1 MELETL
7 ALRAGYKPGNGET
20 HTMPIYQST
29 TYEYTSADHMAH
41 LFDQPTEGHIYSRI
55 SNPTVGFV
63 EEKIAAMEGGV
74 GALMTTS
81 GQAASLLSVLNICK
95 AGDHILCTA
104 GVYGGTVNLFGVTL
118 KRFGIDCTF
127 VSPDA
132 TMEELN
138 AAVREN
144 TRLVFSETLT
154 NPTLVV
160 CDIEKFAGFAH
171 SHGIPLIV
179 DNTFATPMLCRPFD
193 FGADIVTHSTTKYM
207 DGHAVVVGGVIVD
220 GGKFDWTSGKFPEF
234 TEPDPT
240 YHGTVYANY
249 GAPAYIIKCR
259 MQLMR
264 DFGVL
269 PSAQDAFLL
278 DLGLQT
284 LPVRMK
290 QHCENAQKVAE
301 FLEKSPKVEFV
312 NYPGLPSSD
321 QHEKAKKY
329 LPKGCSGVISFS
341 IKGPR
346 ENAARFI
353 DALQLAST
361 VTHVA
366 DIRTLALQPA
376 NTTHRQLS
384 DEQLR
389 AGGVTPGLIRFS
401 VGLESIDDI
410 LADVAQA
417 LEKV

>member
-207 DGHAVVVGGVIVD
+207 DGHAVVV
-220 GGKFDWTSGKFPEF
+220 
-234 TEPDPT
+234 
-240 YHGTVYANY
+240 
-249 GAPAYIIKCR
+249 
-259 MQLMR
+259 
-264 DFGVL
+264 
-269 PSAQDAFLL
+269 
-278 DLGLQT
+278 
-284 LPVRMK
+284 
-290 QHCENAQKVAE
+290 
-301 FLEKSPKVEFV
+301 
-312 NYPGLPSSD
+312 
-321 QHEKAKKY
+321 
-329 LPKGCSGVISFS
+329 
-341 IKGPR
+341 
-346 ENAARFI
+346 
-353 DALQLAST
+353 
-361 VTHVA
+361 
-366 DIRTLALQPA
+366 
-376 NTTHRQLS
+376 LS
-384 DEQLR
+384 
-389 AGGVTPGLIRFS
+389 LIH
-401 VGLESIDDI
+401 I
-410 LADVAQA
+410 
-417 LEKV
+417 

>member
-1 MELETL
+1 
-7 ALRAGYKPGNGET
+7 
-20 HTMPIYQST
+20 
-29 TYEYTSADHMAH
+29 MA
-41 LFDQPTEGHIYSRI
+41 I
-55 SNPTVGFV
+55 
-63 EEKIAAMEGGV
+63 
-74 GALMTTS
+74 
-81 GQAASLLSVLNICK
+81 LNLCS
-95 AGDHILCTA
+95 AGDSFVSTSTI
-104 GVYGGTVNLFGVTL
+104 YGGTVNLFGVTL

-240 YHGTVYANY
+240 YHGTVYADY

>member
-7 ALRAGYKPGNGET
+7 ALRAGLQARQRQNAY
-20 HTMPIYQST
+20 HAHLPIHHLRIHLCRPHGAPVR
-29 TYEYTSADHMAH
+29 SADRGAH
-41 LFDQPTEGHIYSRI
+41 LFPASPTPPWALSRK
-55 SNPTVGFV
+55 
-63 EEKIAAMEGGV
+63 KIAAMEGGV

-207 DGHAVVVGGVIVD
+207 DGHAVVVGRRDRRRQASSTGPAASSRSSPSPTPRTTARSTRTTARRP
-220 GGKFDWTSGKFPEF
+220 TSS
-234 TEPDPT
+234 
-240 YHGTVYANY
+240 
-249 GAPAYIIKCR
+249 
-259 MQLMR
+259 
-264 DFGVL
+264 
-269 PSAQDAFLL
+269 SA
-278 DLGLQT
+278 
-284 LPVRMK
+284 
-290 QHCENAQKVAE
+290 
-301 FLEKSPKVEFV
+301 
-312 NYPGLPSSD
+312 
-321 QHEKAKKY
+321 
-329 LPKGCSGVISFS
+329 GCSSCATS
-341 IKGPR
+341 ACCP
-346 ENAARFI
+346 AR
-353 DALQLAST
+353 
-361 VTHVA
+361 
-366 DIRTLALQPA
+366 RTRSCWTWACRPCRCA
-376 NTTHRQLS
+376 
-384 DEQLR
+384 
-389 AGGVTPGLIRFS
+389 
-401 VGLESIDDI
+401 
-410 LADVAQA
+410 
-417 LEKV
+417 

>member
-1 MELETL
+1 MNLETI
-7 ALRAGYKPGNGET
+7 ALRGGYQPGDGDT

-29 TYEYTSADHMAH
+29 TYEYKQAEHMAH

-74 GALMTTS
+74 GCMLTTS
-81 GQAASLLSVLNICK
+81 GQAASLLSILNIAK
-95 AGDHILCTA
+95 AGDHFICTA
-104 GVYGGTVNLFGVTL
+104 GVYGGTVNLFAVTL
-118 KRFGIDCTF
+118 KRFGIECTF

-132 TMEELN
+132 TEEELD
-138 AAVREN
+138 AAIRPN

-154 NPTLVV
+154 NPALIV
-160 CDIEKFAGFAH
+160 CDIEKFANFAH
-171 SHGIPLIV
+171 KHGIPLII
-179 DNTFATPMLCRPFD
+179 DNTFATPMLCRPFE
-193 FGADIVTHSTTKYM
+193 FGADIVVHSTTKYM
-207 DGHAVVVGGVIVD
+207 DGHAVVVGGAIVD
-220 GGKFDWTSGKFPEF
+220 SGKFNWCNGKFPEF

-269 PSAQDAFLL
+269 PSAQNAFLL

-284 LPVRMK
+284 LPVRMP
-290 QHCENAQKVAE
+290 QHCKNAQRVAE
-301 FLEKSPKVEFV
+301 FLEKHEKVEFV
-312 NYPGLPSSD
+312 NYPGLPSNS
-321 QHEKAKKY
+321 QHEKALKY
-329 LPKGCSGVISFS
+329 LPNGCSGVISFS

-346 ENAARFI
+346 ENAARFM
-353 DALQLAST
+353 DALNIASV

-376 NTTHRQLS
+376 NTTHRQLT
-384 DEQLR
+384 DEQLK
-389 AGGVTPGLIRFS
+389 AGGITPGLVRFS
-401 VGLESIDDI
+401 VGLENIDDI
-410 LADVAQA
+410 LEDVKQA